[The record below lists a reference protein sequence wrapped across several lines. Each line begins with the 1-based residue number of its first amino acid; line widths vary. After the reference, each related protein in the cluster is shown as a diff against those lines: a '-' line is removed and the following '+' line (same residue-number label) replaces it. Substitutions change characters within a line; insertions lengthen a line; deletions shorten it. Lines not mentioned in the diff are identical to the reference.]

1 MTMLGFICA
10 DEFSI
15 PPVFIFPR
23 KRMYSELFNKGPIGC
38 LCLPSETG
46 NVADFTPANIISAF
60 ASTGIEPFN
69 RFAIADERYAPFL
82 VTDRDCPI
90 GNNLLIM

>member
-1 MTMLGFICA
+1 VNHNEWLQLNP
-10 DEFSI
+10 S
-15 PPVFIFPR
+15 
-23 KRMYSELFNKGPIGC
+23 KRITVKQIAELTR
-38 LCLPSETG
+38 LAY
-46 NVADFTPANIISAF
+46 VADFTPAYIISAF

>member
-1 MTMLGFICA
+1 MSHNEGLQLNPGKQITVKQIA
-10 DEFSI
+10 
-15 PPVFIFPR
+15 
-23 KRMYSELFNKGPIGC
+23 ELNR
-38 LCLPSETG
+38 LAY
-46 NVADFTPANIISAF
+46 VADFTPANIISAF

-69 RFAIADERYAPFL
+69 RFSIEFERYAPFL